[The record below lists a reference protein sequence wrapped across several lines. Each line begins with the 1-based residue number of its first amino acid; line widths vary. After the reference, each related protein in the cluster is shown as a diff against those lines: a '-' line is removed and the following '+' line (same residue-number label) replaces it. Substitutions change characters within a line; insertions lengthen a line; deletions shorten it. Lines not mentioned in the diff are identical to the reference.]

1 MFRSNFIFAWRNL
14 GRQKVF
20 SIINILGLSLGI
32 TSCLVISIFVRY
44 ELGFDHYHK
53 KADQIYKVVQET
65 KFAEGM
71 KYWNTTAYPLAE
83 AIRNDFSNVSMVTQA
98 SGPVPRMF
106 RVEDKLGNV
115 FRFEE
120 EYVLFIDPYYPK
132 VFDFTWI
139 QGNSETALSNTSS
152 VVLTESLATK
162 YFNKEMS
169 AGESILGRQMM
180 LNNKDELTITGV
192 VSDAP
197 GNTSLKFNMLIPY
210 AFFKK
215 HNTYSAGNWSGNY
228 QGSTFVT
235 FGNDQSPE
243 DLEKQLATWKKKYL
257 KPEDDNRIDYKLV
270 PLKEIHTNPKYG
282 SSPRSYTM
290 PLKTIFTAIGVAI
303 FILAIACINFINL
316 ATAQAANRGKEV
328 GIRKVMGS
336 SKRGLIAQFLTE
348 NIFLVSITII
358 VSIALT
364 QFAIDGINQTLSII
378 TLKLAFDWTSL
389 FSVVIIGILVLIFAC
404 VYPSAVMSSF
414 KPVDSLKNKFNNRT
428 GGLTLRRTLIVFQ
441 FTIVQLFIIAT
452 LIAGAQMDY
461 FKNADLG
468 FSKEDPVIAMNMDD
482 PKDAEVLR
490 QRLLSNPAIKD
501 VTFSSSSA
509 VAEYN
514 HHLGTSFRLP
524 GQGEEDGI
532 GAEEKGVDLNY
543 ISFFGLDLIAG
554 RNFSSMENQFTE
566 FIVNERV
573 CRALGRTPTQ
583 ILGQRLIINEGE
595 GTVVGVIKD
604 FHNKS
609 LQDDISPCIFL
620 NSGWWLERVNVKLHS
635 TTNMPTILSFVE
647 KQWKE
652 LYPEGVYKYSFLD
665 ESLAQNY
672 ALEQLVY
679 KGFTIFSI
687 LTILIGCLGLH
698 GLLSFI
704 TLRKTKEVG
713 IRKAL
718 GASVSQIVSMFS
730 KEFVVIVIVAFVI
743 AAPIAYYLMNQW
755 LLDFTYRIS
764 LSWWMFGFGVIL
776 TTVIMLFTISYQ
788 TIRAAIA
795 NPVDS
800 LRNE

>member
-1 MFRSNFIFAWRNL
+1 MLRNNLTLAWRNL
-14 GRQKVF
+14 GRQKIF
-20 SIINILGLSLGI
+20 SIINILGLSIGI
-32 TSCLVISIFVRY
+32 TCCLVISIFVRY

-53 KADQIYKVVQET
+53 KADQTYKVVQET

-106 RVEDKLGNV
+106 RAEDKSGNV

-120 EYVLFIDPYYPK
+120 EYVLFVDPYYPK

-139 QGNSETALSNTSS
+139 QGNPETALSNTSS
-152 VVLTESLATK
+152 VVLTESIARK

-169 AGESILGRQMM
+169 NEESILGRHMM
-180 LNNKDELTITGV
+180 LNNKDELTITGLV
-192 VSDAP
+192 ADAP

-210 AFFKK
+210 AFFKM
-215 HNTYSAGNWSGNY
+215 HNEYSANNWSGNY

-235 FGNDQSPE
+235 FNKDQSPE
-243 DLEKQLATWKKKYL
+243 TLEKQFIAWKKKYL

-270 PLKEIHTNPKYG
+270 PLKEMHTNSKYG
-282 SSPRSYTM
+282 SGPRSYVM
-290 PLKTIFTAIGVAI
+290 PLKMIFAAIGVAI
-303 FILAIACINFINL
+303 FILAIACVNFINL
-316 ATAQAANRGKEV
+316 ATAQAANRAKEV
-328 GIRKVMGS
+328 GIRKMMGS
-336 SKRGLIAQFLTE
+336 SKGGLVTQFLAE
-348 NIFLVSITII
+348 NILLVSITIV
-358 VSIALT
+358 VSVAVT
-364 QFAIDGINQTLSII
+364 QFAIDGINQMLSII
-378 TLKLAFDWTSL
+378 TLKLAFDWISL
-389 FSVVIIGILVLIFAC
+389 VIVFIVGLLVVIFAC
-404 VYPSAVMSSF
+404 LYPSAVMASF
-414 KPVDSLKNKFNNRT
+414 KPVDSLKSKFNNRT
-428 GGLTLRRTLIVFQ
+428 GGLSLRRTLIVFQ
-441 FTIVQLFIIAT
+441 FAIVQLFIIAT
-452 LIAGAQMDY
+452 LVVGAQMNY

-468 FSKEDPVIAMNMDD
+468 FSRKDPVIAVNMNE
-482 PKDAEVLR
+482 PAKAEVFR
-490 QRLLSNPAIKD
+490 QQLLSNPEIKD

-509 VAEYN
+509 IAEYN
-514 HHLGTSFRLP
+514 HNLGTSFRLP

-543 ISFFGLDLIAG
+543 IPFFGLDLIAG
-554 RNFSSMENQFTE
+554 RNFLSMEETFTE
-566 FIVNERV
+566 FVVNERV
-573 CRALGRTPTQ
+573 CKALGRTPTQ
-583 ILGQRLIINEGE
+583 MLGQRLIINEGE

-620 NSGWWLERVNVKLHS
+620 NSSWWLERVNVKLHS
-635 TTNMPTILSFVE
+635 TANMPDVLSFVE

-665 ESLAQNY
+665 DSIAQNY

-679 KGFTIFSI
+679 KGFSVFSI
-687 LTILIGCLGLH
+687 LTILIGCLGLY

-718 GASVSQIVSMFS
+718 GASVGQIVGMFN
-730 KEFVVIVIVAFVI
+730 KEFVVLVIIAFVI
-743 AAPIAYYLMNQW
+743 AAPLAFYFMNQW
-755 LLDFTYRIS
+755 LQDFTYRIS
-764 LSWWMFGFGVIL
+764 LTWWMFGVGVLL
-776 TTVIMLFTISYQ
+776 TIVITLATISYQ
-788 TIRAAIA
+788 SIRAAMA

>member
-1 MFRSNFIFAWRNL
+1 MFRSNFTFAWRNL

-32 TSCLVISIFVRY
+32 TSCLVISMFVRY

-83 AIRNDFSNVSMVTQA
+83 AIRNDFSNVSMVAQA

-414 KPVDSLKNKFNNRT
+414 KPVESLKNKFNNRT

>member
-1 MFRSNFIFAWRNL
+1 MLRNNLTLAWRNL
-14 GRQKVF
+14 GRQKIF
-20 SIINILGLSLGI
+20 SIINILGLSIGI
-32 TSCLVISIFVRY
+32 TCCLVISIFVRY

-53 KADQIYKVVQET
+53 KADQTYKVVQET

-106 RVEDKLGNV
+106 RAEDKSGNV

-120 EYVLFIDPYYPK
+120 EYVLFVDPYYPK

-139 QGNSETALSNTSS
+139 QGNPETALSNTSS
-152 VVLTESLATK
+152 VVLTESIARK

-169 AGESILGRQMM
+169 NEESILGRQMM
-180 LNNKDELTITGV
+180 LNNKDELTITGLV
-192 VSDAP
+192 ADAP

-210 AFFKK
+210 AFFKM
-215 HNTYSAGNWSGNY
+215 HNEYSANNWSGNY

-235 FGNDQSPE
+235 FDMDQSPE
-243 DLEKQLATWKKKYL
+243 TLEKQFITWKKKYL
-257 KPEDDNRIDYKLV
+257 KPEDDNRIDYKLM
-270 PLKEIHTNPKYG
+270 PLKEMHTNSKYG
-282 SSPRSYTM
+282 SSPRSYVM
-290 PLKTIFTAIGVAI
+290 PLKMIYAAIGVAV

-316 ATAQAANRGKEV
+316 ATAQAANRAKEV
-328 GIRKVMGS
+328 GIRKMMGS
-336 SKRGLIAQFLTE
+336 SKRGLVTQFLVE
-348 NIFLVSITII
+348 NILLVSITIV
-358 VSIALT
+358 VSVAVT
-364 QFAIDGINQTLSII
+364 QFAIDGVNQILSII
-378 TLKLAFDWTSL
+378 TLKLAFDWISL
-389 FSVVIIGILVLIFAC
+389 VIVFIVGLLVVIFAC
-404 VYPSAVMSSF
+404 LYPSAVMASF
-414 KPVDSLKNKFNNRT
+414 KPVDSLKSKFNNRT
-428 GGLTLRRTLIVFQ
+428 GGLSLRRTLIVFQ
-441 FTIVQLFIIAT
+441 FAIVQLFIIAT
-452 LIAGAQMDY
+452 LVVGAQMNY

-468 FSKEDPVIAMNMDD
+468 FSRKDPVIAVNMNE
-482 PKDAEVLR
+482 PAKAEVFR
-490 QRLLSNPAIKD
+490 QQLLSNPEIKD

-509 VAEYN
+509 IAEYN
-514 HHLGTSFRLP
+514 HNLGTSFRLP

-543 ISFFGLDLIAG
+543 IPFFGLDLIAG
-554 RNFSSMENQFTE
+554 RNFLSMEEAFTE
-566 FIVNERV
+566 FVVNERV
-573 CRALGRTPTQ
+573 CKALGRTPTQ
-583 ILGQRLIINEGE
+583 MLGQRLIINEGE

-620 NSGWWLERVNVKLHS
+620 NSSWWLERVNVKLHS
-635 TTNMPTILSFVE
+635 TANMPDVLSFVE

-665 ESLAQNY
+665 DSIAQNY

-679 KGFTIFSI
+679 KGFSVFSI
-687 LTILIGCLGLH
+687 LTILIGCLGLY

-718 GASVSQIVSMFS
+718 GASVGQIVGMFN
-730 KEFVVIVIVAFVI
+730 KEFVVLVIIAFVI
-743 AAPIAYYLMNQW
+743 AAPLAFYFMNQW
-755 LLDFTYRIS
+755 LQDFTYRIS
-764 LSWWMFGFGVIL
+764 LTWWMFGVGVLL
-776 TTVIMLFTISYQ
+776 TIVITLATISYQ
-788 TIRAAIA
+788 SIRAAMA